1 MHTIPASFVW
11 KNGKIVPWQNATVH
25 VSCHGLH
32 YGTGVFEGIRCY
44 NTPSGPAL
52 FRLGS
57 HIDRWFLSAQTY
69 GLCLPYSRQELMRAS
84 LELVRANGLSNCY
97 IRPIAFLGSH
107 TLALNPKGCPMETVI
122 LAWPWANA
130 MGPDALVTGIDVCL
144 SPWKRISSH
153 ALPSKAKACG
163 QYLNS
168 VLAIQDASR
177 RDFAEAILLDEAG
190 YVTEAAGENLFL
202 VHNNRLITND
212 QESGVLLGVT
222 RDTVMQLA
230 NDLHIAVFIQR
241 IRPEH
246 LFPADE
252 AFLTGT
258 ASEITPVASIDMHPI
273 GGGRRGQVTAK
284 LAEAYQQTVTGRN
297 PRHLDWLTYVMPH

>member
-1 MHTIPASFVW
+1 VHTIPASFVW
-11 KNGKIVPWQNATVH
+11 KNGKIVPWQQATVH

-69 GLCLPYSRQELMRAS
+69 GLCLPYSRQDLMRAT
-84 LELVRANGLSNCY
+84 LELVRANGFSNCY
-97 IRPIAFLGSH
+97 IRPIAFWGSQ
-107 TLALNPKGCPMETVI
+107 TLALNPKGCPIEIVI
-122 LAWPWANA
+122 LAWPWANY

-144 SPWKRISSH
+144 SPWKRISPH
-153 ALPSKAKACG
+153 AIPTKAKACG

-177 RDFAEAILLDEAG
+177 RGFAEAILLDEAG
-190 YVTEAAGENLFL
+190 HVTEATGENLFL
-202 VHNNRLITND
+202 VDRNRLVTND
-212 QESGVLLGVT
+212 QESAVLLGVT
-222 RDTVMQLA
+222 RDTVLQLA
-230 NDLHIAVFIQR
+230 NDLNLAVFIQK

-246 LFPADE
+246 LFHADE